1 MLIPTVVNF
10 ILHLESVIT
19 HNLIKSTKFTNSE
32 NDYDELLTDIFKNH
46 VFTSNLISEISS
58 ISLPSYKEID
68 DIDLIEQ
75 NVMQ

>member
-19 HNLIKSTKFTNSE
+19 HNLIKSTKFTNCE